1 MQDILNGNLPLT
13 GDDAVDWTDNNATTV
28 RTTRSAIRAP
38 LAGHQLPRAS
48 GPCAS
53 RDTAY
58 FEPLPDASIQ
68 HIRAA
73 LTGKLSPLLN
83 GCFGLDYG
91 DKKPIARGFVTVD
104 TVTQCSPSFPN
115 EPGYASGGVL
125 DNRNILWGDYEV
137 LDKTKKIARADALVH
152 IRSGMSFPDNDPQV
166 MTPGEYTFYSRFD
179 AITGQSFR
187 QPLATKFAAPYAN
200 RGKKDKLFPQGTSL
214 TVWRDPKVS
223 TAENSRAA
231 RGPRGF
237 R

>member
-1 MQDILNGNLPLT
+1 MQDILNGIFPLT
-13 GDDAVDWTDNNATTV
+13 ADAAVDNADNTDTT
-28 RTTRSAIRAP
+28 IRQP
-38 LAGHQLPRAS
+38 ISNQGILSQDINFPGAS

-73 LTGKLSPLLN
+73 LTGKFSPLLN

-104 TVTQCSPSFPN
+104 TVTQCTTLFPN

-125 DNRNILWGDYEV
+125 DNRNILWGDYQV

-166 MTPGEYTFYSRFD
+166 TMPASTPSIPASIRSPARAF
-179 AITGQSFR
+179 
-187 QPLATKFAAPYAN
+187 AN
-200 RGKKDKLFPQGTSL
+200 RSRRSSRRRTRIAARRTSCS
-214 TVWRDPKVS
+214 RRARRSPCGAIPRCRPRRS
-223 TAENSRAA
+223 SRAA
-231 RGPRGF
+231 RGPRGS